1 MNKHEYTRQRQGRD
15 FSLHDNQI
23 KKAAKNRKKSI
34 EEKKTLADRL
44 EHYKEEADRNTV
56 PVDGHEPPEKGR

>member
-1 MNKHEYTRQRQGRD
+1 MNKHEYTRQRQGHD
-15 FSLHDNQI
+15 FSLHNNHT
-23 KKAAKNRKKSI
+23 KKAAENRKKSV

-44 EHYKEEADRNTV
+44 EHYKEEAYRNAV